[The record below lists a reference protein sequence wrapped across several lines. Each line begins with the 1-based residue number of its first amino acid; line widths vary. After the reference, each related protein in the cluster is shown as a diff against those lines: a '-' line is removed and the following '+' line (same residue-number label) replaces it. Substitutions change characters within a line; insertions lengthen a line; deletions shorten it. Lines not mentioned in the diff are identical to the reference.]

1 MTQEQRVLIC
11 DDHSIFRQG
20 IRQVLAKNPDLEVV
34 GEAATGLEAIAAV
47 KKLKPDLVVMDITMP
62 ELSGIEVTKEITGL
76 MPECKVVILS
86 VHSRKTFIMEALKA
100 GARGYV
106 LKDSAGEKLLDAV
119 QAVREGE
126 CYLDTPVAAHI
137 VDEFVRM
144 PGRDGEEELP
154 EKLTRPGTA
163 DSAPGGGGLRQQG
176 HRRETVHQP
185 QDGGQPPGAHHGQ
198 AGPARRDRPGQVRH
212 RHRPGGPGLLGA
224 VRGAAS
230 GCQNMISPYK
240 LGANDKF

>member
-1 MTQEQRVLIC
+1 MNPSQRVLIC
-11 DDHSIFRQG
+11 DDHAIFRQG
-20 IRQVLAKNPDLEVV
+20 IRQVLANNPDLEVV

-119 QAVREGE
+119 KAVREGE

-154 EKLTRPGTA
+154 EKLTDRERQI
-163 DSAPGGGGLRQQG
+163 LRLVVEG
-176 HRRETVHQP
+176 YANKDIAEK
-185 QDGGQPPGAHHGQ
+185 
-198 AGPARRDRPGQVRH
+198 
-212 RHRPGGPGLLGA
+212 LF
-224 VRGAAS
+224 
-230 GCQNMISPYK
+230 ISPKTVDNHRARIMAK
-240 LGANDKF
+240 LGRHDVIGLAKYAIATGLVDPDSWGR